1 MCQPK
6 KSQLTRMRDGGRR
19 FVLSVTST
27 PQKIDDALTASL
39 RTLRSVATQRVS
51 QRELD
56 RARRLLLTR
65 HDSDLRDNTHLLA
78 LLSHTQCDAVPRK
91 TLKCIHDLPGMYE
104 LATIED
110 VYAAYAGLALDDASL
125 FSCVG
130 VSGTEAPVVKPVAA
144 SAAGRPG
151 AAADAY
157 AALASAMRKAGGAGV
172 ANAASD
178 ESMAASAAMAAAAVM
193 KAFKANGGLEGMGNA
208 ESGTKEDETKK

>member
-1 MCQPK
+1 
-6 KSQLTRMRDGGRR
+6 MRDGRCR

-104 LATIED
+104 QATIED

-193 KAFKANGGLEGMGNA
+193 KAFKANGGLEGMGNP
-208 ESGTKEDETKK
+208 EMGTKEDETKK